1 MVFRRGHG
9 KKAGPQG
16 GSGPMH
22 RPGTDSARKAGQRRV
37 RKMAKLNVNMR
48 GATPSLPHMLRD
60 AVLRYSV
67 KNWWRRLIAF
77 SGALPAP
84 FYKQGRFSG

>member
-1 MVFRRGHG
+1 
-9 KKAGPQG
+9 
-16 GSGPMH
+16 
-22 RPGTDSARKAGQRRV
+22 
-37 RKMAKLNVNMR
+37 MAKLNVNMR